1 MKQSIKEKI
10 LIERG
15 LIQKQPAPK
24 KHRRFKA
31 GIKPQV
37 SGKSKTPL
45 MKYLEQKYREPIE
58 DILVSGSL
66 AVVAKKL
73 DNEVD
78 TSTLG
83 RWIKR
88 FRLRYSE
95 DNLPSC
101 EDCKMRGAA
110 CEGGICYVLI
120 NLELWDLI
128 PIKKQEVLNEGNPH
142 PNPTAP

>member
-1 MKQSIKEKI
+1 MVKSIRDKI
-10 LIERG
+10 LAERG
-15 LIQKQPAPK
+15 LAQKQPAPK
-24 KHRRFKA
+24 KHKRFRAK
-31 GIKPQV
+31 IKPQV

-58 DILVSGSL
+58 NILVSGSL

-78 TSTLG
+78 TSTLS

-88 FRLRYSE
+88 FKLRYTE

-101 EDCKMRGAA
+101 EDCRQKGVA
-110 CEGGICYVLI
+110 CQFGVCYVLI

-128 PIKKQEVLNEGNPH
+128 PIKKQEVLNEGNQDLD
-142 PNPTAP
+142 TATP